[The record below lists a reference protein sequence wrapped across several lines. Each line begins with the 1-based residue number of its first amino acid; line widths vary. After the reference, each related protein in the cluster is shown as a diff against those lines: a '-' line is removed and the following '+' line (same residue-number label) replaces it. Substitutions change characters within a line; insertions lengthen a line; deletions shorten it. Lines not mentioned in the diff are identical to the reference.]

1 MATFAGNVIRS
12 ATSASRTTADM
23 TLYWLILASL
33 LATVIG
39 GVHGVHHARR
49 AGSTW
54 WLRFHTRL
62 ALGASVAAMLFAM
75 IGAPIALKL

>member
-1 MATFAGNVIRS
+1 
-12 ATSASRTTADM
+12 M

-33 LATVIG
+33 LAAVALTTVGRFFAAIS
-39 GVHGVHHARR
+39 
-49 AGSTW
+49 GSTF

-62 ALGASVAAMLFAM
+62 AFGASAAAMLFAM